1 MKAIAVYLYVVTGL
15 MKCKHLLCIYVD
27 VLGVYIDHITIRTWV
42 AVHTVTDRNTGKGYV
57 YSHVNSYDI

>member
-27 VLGVYIDHITIRTWV
+27 VLGVYNDHITIRTWV

-57 YSHVNSYDI
+57 